1 VIEKKYLKY
10 FIFFLALIISYY
22 VTIRV
27 DSPNYEMKLKRHTS
41 VIDNSAEYPYKY
53 RLINPFITQIWFST
67 SKLFISEIASFI
79 LAYVIQNFLVY
90 LFLFY
95 CVNKY
100 LGLWFDNVG
109 IITGMLIFAVLLPLS
124 LTGYDVLGDMATA
137 GFMALGFYFINV
149 NKNGFLYPLVFI
161 AAFNE
166 LQIIIL
172 IAVYM
177 VSKKQNLTSTKA
189 WLNFV
194 LLLITFCGAY
204 LVLYLIRGGGA
215 GRSDV
220 VWYFTKDAAFNIAHK
235 DWILLW
241 IIMITPFI
249 PFVLKSFKSKPEF
262 LRKTFL
268 IILPVCYFISF
279 FFIARMREIDKAL
292 TIFLILIPLA
302 LFTILPDNVKKE
314 QLHT

>member
-1 VIEKKYLKY
+1 MIEKKYLKY
-10 FIFFLALIISYY
+10 FVFFLALIISYY
-22 VTIRV
+22 VTLRI
-27 DSPNYEMKLKRHTS
+27 DAPNYEMKLKRHTS
-41 VIDNSAEYPYKY
+41 IIDNNVEYPYKY
-53 RLINPFITQIWFST
+53 RLINPYITNVWFSAVKFFASEKT
-67 SKLFISEIASFI
+67 SFL
-79 LAYVIQNFLVY
+79 LAYFIQNFIVY

-100 LGLWFDNVG
+100 LGLWFDEKGVV
-109 IITGMLIFAVLLPLS
+109 TGMLIFSVLIPLS

-137 GFMALGFYFINV
+137 GFMALGFYLINV
-149 NKNGFLYPLVFI
+149 NKTILLYPLVFL

-172 IAVYM
+172 IAAYLFT
-177 VSKKQNLTSTKA
+177 KTQNLTSAKG

-194 LLLITFCGAY
+194 LLLITFCIAY
-204 LVLYLIRGGGA
+204 LVLYLMRGGTASQG
-215 GRSDV
+215 DV
-220 VWYFTKDAAFNIAHK
+220 VWYFTKDAAFNTAHK

-249 PFVLKSFKSKPEF
+249 PFVLKSFKPKPEF
-262 LRKTFL
+262 LRNSFM
-268 IILPVCYFISF
+268 IILPLCYVISF

-302 LFTILPDNVKKE
+302 LFAIMPGNVKKDHL
-314 QLHT
+314 QS